1 MGLMSKS
8 GRLCSHCSPGALSK
22 TLTGGNA
29 GGRDPRRD
37 QREWEGYWAHSPTQ
51 HTPEHRHTAKTQ
63 IQANHM
69 HDTYCS
75 ITERPA
81 LPAHRKTRQE
91 KHHSVR
97 LFPAPECAYEI
108 FLMQTNTQTHKLI
121 KPSESENIFL
131 SLPPAPANSPTWQ
144 NTEGPRLA
152 VWQC

>member
-22 TLTGGNA
+22 TLTGGSA

-37 QREWEGYWAHSPTQ
+37 QREWEGYWAHSPTHTSTHPSTGIQQKHRYKPTTCMTHTAASQRNQRYQ
-51 HTPEHRHTAKTQ
+51 HTGKQ
-63 IQANHM
+63 
-69 HDTYCS
+69 
-75 ITERPA
+75 
-81 LPAHRKTRQE
+81 
-91 KHHSVR
+91 HHSER
-97 LFPAPECAYEI
+97 LFASPECACEI

-121 KPSESENIFL
+121 KPGESEKIFL